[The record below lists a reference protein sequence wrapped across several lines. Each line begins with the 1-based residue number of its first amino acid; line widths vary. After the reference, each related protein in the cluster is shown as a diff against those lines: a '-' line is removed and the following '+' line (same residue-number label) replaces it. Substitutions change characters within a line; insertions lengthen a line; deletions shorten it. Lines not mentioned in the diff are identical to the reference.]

1 MTIVREL
8 ITVLGYDVDKSGV
21 KGAADA
27 FASLKAKAIAV
38 KAAWDLAVGTLRTV
52 VVETADAGDA
62 AAKAGKRLGIS
73 AEEVQELGFAAERS
87 GVPIQALQNGIRSL
101 QRRAAEAGEGN
112 KAFAEGFK
120 RLGIS
125 AKQAALTPTVDLLEQ
140 VATALQGVQDEGERT
155 AIAMRVAG
163 DGGAQLLPLFLEGA
177 KGIQALRSEAR
188 DLGFVMDN
196 EAAAASEVMAD
207 SFLNLER
214 ATEGV
219 IRRVGVQ
226 LFPIFRR
233 ITDSTTRWL
242 VENRRLIDQGI
253 KVLVGILERSLDL
266 LSEFYRLIV
275 ENRRAVAL
283 FAAVLASAALPGLFA
298 LTKAFLALFIAQLK
312 AVAIPALMTAGF
324 IALAAVIALVIEDVY
339 AFVTGSESLIGNL
352 IKVFVEAPIDPNEH
366 WILTVLRDIIAGV
379 QWAVES
385 VDDFFKI
392 WTAQAVK
399 TGSVWG
405 GVVETLSMAWEG
417 LVKVIEDAI
426 DAVNIF
432 GDDDEEN
439 RKNRDQPQRTGR
451 IPRRILDRSRQ
462 IEAGQAPGSPQ
473 ELVDRRL
480 ALLGPQS
487 PGQAPVPSVPVIQPT
502 QTGGASQ
509 TVVQGSQA
517 QISISLP
524 PGTDPSEVGESASRA
539 LRDVLEEDRREAA
552 RALGASGRVVR

>member
-242 VENRRLIDQGI
+242 
-253 KVLVGILERSLDL
+253 
-266 LSEFYRLIV
+266 V